1 MCQRERKAHLEE
13 EERKPGPLLTAP
25 RGPPAG
31 EVELEF
37 PVKAL
42 PKEPD
47 HRPQLYDPRALRAS
61 ERGLLIAD
69 GGNSRIL
76 EVVDGCARVLAEGV
90 GVQGKKD
97 EDGFHVDSEDL
108 LKPMDMVAFGDILLV
123 VDTGR
128 CRILGYTGF
137 SKGKLSAP
145 ETVLQPGGRRGKSSP
160 EGLKFP
166 RGICLTKKAVY
177 LVDSWS
183 HRLLRLRLPEA
194 GSEDLEDLALLASHF
209 EAAIETVFG
218 GGMPGGGLDKMR
230 FPTDVLVEKDDA
242 DSGAETLL
250 VSDTGNH
257 RVLRLTYSGKDV
269 SPKVE
274 VVCGTGS
281 AGVGPHELDSP
292 ACLALDKD
300 GALFVADTDNQRVQ
314 RFPTVGAKEGVTV
327 CSGSAPWGLLM
338 VKGVLHVTDLQS
350 PCLLAVEA
358 QQRKADKGKADK
370 DSRVSDLD

>member
-1 MCQRERKAHLEE
+1 MVCRERKAHLEG
-13 EERKPGPLLTAP
+13 EERVPGPLVRAE
-25 RGPPAG
+25 RGPDPA
-31 EVELEF
+31 EVLLEF
-37 PVKAL
+37 PLKATE
-42 PKEPD
+42 KEPD
-47 HRPQLYDPRALRAS
+47 RRPPLYEARAVCAGP
-61 ERGLLIAD
+61 RGLLIAD

-76 EVVDGCARVLAEGV
+76 EVVDGKARVLAEGE
-90 GVQGKKD
+90 GVLGKKD

-108 LKPMDMVAFGDILLV
+108 LRPMDMVAWGDILLV

-128 CRILGYTGF
+128 CRLLGYSGLST
-137 SKGKLSAP
+137 GKLSAP

-183 HRLLRLRLPEA
+183 HRLLRISLPD
-194 GSEDLEDLALLASHF
+194 SLTSDLGLLASHL
-209 EAAIETVFG
+209 ESSIETAFG

-230 FPTDVLVEKDDA
+230 FPTDVLVESEAA

-257 RVLRLTYSGKDV
+257 RVLRVTYTGKDTP
-269 SPKVE
+269 PKVE

-281 AGVGPHELDSP
+281 QGVGPDELNSP
-292 ACLALDKD
+292 ACLALDGE

-314 RFPTVGAKEGVTV
+314 RFQKVGAKEGVTV
-327 CSGSAPWGLLM
+327 CSSPAPWGLSM
-338 VKGVLHVTDLQS
+338 AKGALLIADLQS
-350 PCLLAVEA
+350 PSLLTVGAA
-358 QQRKADKGKADK
+358 QQRKADKAGKDET
-370 DSRVSDLD
+370 VSAMD